1 MKSLRVCFYILVI
14 FIAYTFLMV
23 SSGTALTAIQT
34 QEANNP
40 DLVVHLTGLQIRQ
53 DVLTLKFRF
62 VNQGK
67 KSQSFN
73 FLVQDCYVLDVAN
86 KKKYF
91 PLKDAE
97 GNYLAGPLRSA
108 ERGGKYEQW
117 LSAGG
122 ASLFWVKFPVPVGNP
137 ETIGIVIPG
146 VLPFEGVALK
156 QEAKGTSQ

>member
-1 MKSLRVCFYILVI
+1 MKSLRIWFFILVI
-14 FIAYTFLMV
+14 IMGYTFLMI
-23 SSGTALTAIQT
+23 SSGSALPAIQT

-40 DLVVHLTGLQIRQ
+40 DLMVHLTGVQIGQ

-62 VNQGK
+62 ENQGK

-73 FLVQDCYVLDVAN
+73 FLVKDCYILDVVN

-91 PLKDAE
+91 PLKDAD
-97 GNYLAGPLRSA
+97 GNYLAGPLHSD

-117 LSAGG
+117 LAAGG

-137 ETIGIVIPG
+137 KTIGIIIPG

-156 QEAKGTSQ
+156 QEAKGTLP